1 MKKGLIKK
9 VVASALLGIMTMGFV
24 GCGASNNKSATG
36 TKDLLETIQ
45 ENGKV
50 VVGMSADY
58 APYEFHYIET
68 IQENG
73 KVVVGMSA
81 DYAPYEFHYI
91 DENGKDVIGGFDVD
105 IANEIANAIGVE
117 LVIQEMDF
125 DALVAA
131 LPAGKIDLVV
141 SGMNPTEERAK
152 VVDFSEIYYN
162 SQHGILVR
170 SEDVDKYKT
179 FADLEDLVVSG
190 MNPTEERAKVVD
202 FSEIY
207 YNSQHGI
214 LVRSEDVDKY
224 KTFADLEGA
233 KVGAQLGSTQEQI
246 ARSEVPNADLQLLNN
261 VNNLILELKAGKV
274 DAVIMEKP
282 VAEMAVKSNPELAV
296 GTPIYEDKTGGNAV
310 GMAKNNPELLAKINE
325 VIKELNE
332 TGKMDEYIVKANE
345 LAGSVNIVE

>member
-1 MKKGLIKK
+1 MKKGLMKK
-9 VVASALLGIMTMGFV
+9 VVACALLGIMTMGFV
-24 GCGASNNKSATG
+24 GCGVADNKTTDG
-36 TKDLLETIQ
+36 NKGEGKDLLNTIQ
-45 ENGKV
+45 EK
-50 VVGMSADY
+50 
-58 APYEFHYIET
+58 
-68 IQENG
+68 G

-105 IANEIANAIGVE
+105 IANEIADALGVD

-131 LPAGKIDLVV
+131 LPAGKVDLVI

-162 SQHGILVR
+162 SKHGILVR
-170 SEDVDKYKT
+170 SEDADKFKT
-179 FADLEDLVVSG
+179 F
-190 MNPTEERAKVVD
+190 K
-202 FSEIY
+202 
-207 YNSQHGI
+207 
-214 LVRSEDVDKY
+214 
-224 KTFADLEGA
+224 DLEGV
-233 KVGAQLGSTQEQI
+233 KVGVQLGSTQEQI
-246 ARSEVPNADLQLLNN
+246 AKAEIPNVDLQQLAN

-274 DAVIMEKP
+274 DAIVMEKP

-296 GTPIYEDKTGGNAV
+296 GEPTYEEKTGGNAV
-310 GMAKNNPELLAKINE
+310 GVAKNNEQLLAKVNE

-345 LAGSVNIVE
+345 LAGSVKIVGEDE

>member
-9 VVASALLGIMTMGFV
+9 VVASTLLGIMTMGFV
-24 GCGASNNKSATG
+24 GCGASNNKSTTE

-45 ENGKV
+45 EK
-50 VVGMSADY
+50 
-58 APYEFHYIET
+58 
-68 IQENG
+68 G

-105 IANEIANAIGVE
+105 IANEIANSLGVE

-131 LPAGKIDLVV
+131 LPAGKIDLVI
-141 SGMNPTEERAK
+141 SGMNPTEKRAK

-170 SEDVDKYKT
+170 SED
-179 FADLEDLVVSG
+179 
-190 MNPTEERAKVVD
+190 M
-202 FSEIY
+202 
-207 YNSQHGI
+207 
-214 LVRSEDVDKY
+214 DKY
-224 KTFADLEGA
+224 KTFADLEGV
-233 KVGAQLGSTQEQI
+233 KVGTQLGSTQEQI
-246 ARSEVPNADLQLLNN
+246 SRNEIPNADLQLLNN

-274 DAVIMEKP
+274 DAIVMEKP

-296 GTPIYEDKTGGNAV
+296 GNPIYEEESGGNAV
-310 GMAKNNPELLAKINE
+310 GIAKGNEELLAKINE
-325 VIKELNE
+325 VIKKLNE
-332 TGKMDEYIVKANE
+332 SGKMDEYIVKANE

>member
-9 VVASALLGIMTMGFV
+9 VVASALLGIMTMGVV
-24 GCGASNNKSATG
+24 GCGASDKTSANGEST
-36 TKDLLETIQ
+36 DLLEKIQ
-45 ENGKV
+45 EK
-50 VVGMSADY
+50 
-58 APYEFHYIET
+58 
-68 IQENG
+68 G

-91 DENGKDVIGGFDVD
+91 DENGEDVIGGFDVD
-105 IANEIANAIGVE
+105 IANDIADSLGVE

-131 LPAGKIDLVV
+131 LPAGKVDLVI

-170 SEDVDKYKT
+170 SEDVDKY
-179 FADLEDLVVSG
+179 
-190 MNPTEERAKVVD
+190 
-202 FSEIY
+202 
-207 YNSQHGI
+207 Q
-214 LVRSEDVDKY
+214 
-224 KTFADLEGA
+224 TFADLEGV

-246 ARSEVPNADLQLLNN
+246 ARDEIPNVDLQLLNN

-282 VAEMAVKSNPELAV
+282 VAEMATKSNPELAV
-296 GTPIYEDKTGGNAV
+296 GNPVYEDKTGGNAV

-332 TGKMDEYIVKANE
+332 SGKIDEYIVKANE

>member
-9 VVASALLGIMTMGFV
+9 VVASTLLGIMTMGFV
-24 GCGASNNKSATG
+24 GCGASNNKSATE

-45 ENGKV
+45 EK
-50 VVGMSADY
+50 
-58 APYEFHYIET
+58 
-68 IQENG
+68 G

-105 IANEIANAIGVE
+105 IANEIANSLGVE

-131 LPAGKIDLVV
+131 LPAGKIDLVI
-141 SGMNPTEERAK
+141 SGMNPTEK
-152 VVDFSEIYYN
+152 
-162 SQHGILVR
+162 
-170 SEDVDKYKT
+170 
-179 FADLEDLVVSG
+179 
-190 MNPTEERAKVVD
+190 RAKVVD

-224 KTFADLEGA
+224 KTFADLEGV
-233 KVGAQLGSTQEQI
+233 KVGTQLGSTQEQI
-246 ARSEVPNADLQLLNN
+246 SRNEIPNADLQLLNN
-261 VNNLILELKAGKV
+261 VNNLILELKAGKI
-274 DAVIMEKP
+274 DAIVMEKP

-296 GTPIYEDKTGGNAV
+296 GNPIYEEESGGNAV
-310 GMAKNNPELLAKINE
+310 GIAKGNEELLAKINE
-325 VIKELNE
+325 VIKKLNE
-332 TGKMDEYIVKANE
+332 SGKMDEYIVKANE

>member
-9 VVASALLGIMTMGFV
+9 VVASALLGIMAMGLV
-24 GCGASNNKSATG
+24 GCGSANNTSSKE

-45 ENGKV
+45 EK
-50 VVGMSADY
+50 
-58 APYEFHYIET
+58 
-68 IQENG
+68 G

-105 IANEIANAIGVE
+105 IANEIANELGVE

-131 LPAGKIDLVV
+131 LPAGKIDLVI

-170 SEDVDKYKT
+170 
-179 FADLEDLVVSG
+179 A
-190 MNPTEERAKVVD
+190 
-202 FSEIY
+202 
-207 YNSQHGI
+207 
-214 LVRSEDVDKY
+214 EDVDKY

-246 ARSEVPNADLQLLNN
+246 AKDEIPNADLQLLAN
-261 VNNLILELKAGKV
+261 VNNLILELKSGKV
-274 DAVIMEKP
+274 DAIVMEKP
-282 VAEMAVKSNPELAV
+282 VAEMAVKTNPELAV
-296 GTPIYEDKTGGNAV
+296 GKPTYEEESGGNAV
-310 GMAKNNPELLAKINE
+310 GVAKGNEDLLAKVNE

-332 TGKMDEYIVKANE
+332 TGKMDEYILKANE
-345 LAGSVNIVE
+345 LAASANIVE

>member
-9 VVASALLGIMTMGFV
+9 VVACALLGIMTMGFV
-24 GCGASNNKSATG
+24 GCGVADNKTTDG
-36 TKDLLETIQ
+36 NKGEGKDLLNTIQ
-45 ENGKV
+45 EK
-50 VVGMSADY
+50 
-58 APYEFHYIET
+58 
-68 IQENG
+68 G

-105 IANEIANAIGVE
+105 IANEIADALGVD

-131 LPAGKIDLVV
+131 LPAGKVDLVI

-162 SQHGILVR
+162 SKHGILVR
-170 SEDVDKYKT
+170 SEDADKFKT
-179 FADLEDLVVSG
+179 F
-190 MNPTEERAKVVD
+190 K
-202 FSEIY
+202 
-207 YNSQHGI
+207 
-214 LVRSEDVDKY
+214 
-224 KTFADLEGA
+224 DLEGV
-233 KVGAQLGSTQEQI
+233 KVGVQLGSTQEQI
-246 ARSEVPNADLQLLNN
+246 AKAEIPNADLQLLAN

-274 DAVIMEKP
+274 DAIVMEKP

-296 GTPIYEDKTGGNAV
+296 GEPTYEEKTGGNAV
-310 GMAKNNPELLAKINE
+310 GVAKNNEQLLAKVNE

-345 LAGSVNIVE
+345 LAGSVKIVGEDE

>member
-9 VVASALLGIMTMGFV
+9 VIASALLGIMTMGFV
-24 GCGASNNKSATG
+24 GCGASNKSEKES
-36 TKDLLETIQ
+36 KDLLATIQ
-45 ENGKV
+45 EKGKV

-58 APYEFHYIET
+58 APYEFHYIN
-68 IQENG
+68 ENG
-73 KVVVGMSA
+73 
-81 DYAPYEFHYI
+81 E
-91 DENGKDVIGGFDVD
+91 DVIGGFDVD
-105 IANEIANAIGVE
+105 IANEIASALGVE

-170 SEDVDKYKT
+170 
-179 FADLEDLVVSG
+179 A
-190 MNPTEERAKVVD
+190 
-202 FSEIY
+202 
-207 YNSQHGI
+207 
-214 LVRSEDVDKY
+214 EDVDKY
-224 KTFADLEGA
+224 KTFADLEGV

-246 ARSEVPNADLQLLNN
+246 ARNEIPNADLQLLNN

>member
-9 VVASALLGIMTMGFV
+9 VVASTLLGIMTMGFI
-24 GCGASNNKSATG
+24 GCGASNNKSATE

-45 ENGKV
+45 EK
-50 VVGMSADY
+50 
-58 APYEFHYIET
+58 
-68 IQENG
+68 G

-105 IANEIANAIGVE
+105 IANEIANSLGVE

-131 LPAGKIDLVV
+131 LPAGKIDLVI
-141 SGMNPTEERAK
+141 SGMNPTEK
-152 VVDFSEIYYN
+152 
-162 SQHGILVR
+162 
-170 SEDVDKYKT
+170 
-179 FADLEDLVVSG
+179 
-190 MNPTEERAKVVD
+190 RAKVVD

-224 KTFADLEGA
+224 KTFADLEGV
-233 KVGAQLGSTQEQI
+233 KVGTQLGSTQEQI
-246 ARSEVPNADLQLLNN
+246 SRNEIPNADLQLLNN
-261 VNNLILELKAGKV
+261 VNNLILELKAGKI
-274 DAVIMEKP
+274 DAIVMEKP

-296 GTPIYEDKTGGNAV
+296 GNPIYEEESGGNAV
-310 GMAKNNPELLAKINE
+310 GIAKGNEELLAKINE
-325 VIKELNE
+325 VIKNLNE
-332 TGKMDEYIVKANE
+332 SGKMDEYIVKANE

>member
-58 APYEFHYIET
+58 APYEFHYI
-68 IQENG
+68 
-73 KVVVGMSA
+73 
-81 DYAPYEFHYI
+81 

-105 IANEIANAIGVE
+105 IANEIANSLGVE

-131 LPAGKIDLVV
+131 LPAGKI
-141 SGMNPTEERAK
+141 
-152 VVDFSEIYYN
+152 
-162 SQHGILVR
+162 
-170 SEDVDKYKT
+170 
-179 FADLEDLVVSG
+179 DLVVSG

-310 GMAKNNPELLAKINE
+310 GMAKNNPELLAKVNE

-332 TGKMDEYIVKANE
+332 SGKMDEYIVKANE

>member
-9 VVASALLGIMTMGFV
+9 VIAGALLGIMTMGFV
-24 GCGASNNKSATG
+24 GCGASEDKSTASKKE

-45 ENGKV
+45 EK
-50 VVGMSADY
+50 
-58 APYEFHYIET
+58 
-68 IQENG
+68 G

-105 IANEIANAIGVE
+105 IANEIADKLGVE

-131 LPAGKIDLVV
+131 LPAGKIDLVI

-170 SEDVDKYKT
+170 SEDVDKFKT
-179 FADLEDLVVSG
+179 F
-190 MNPTEERAKVVD
+190 K
-202 FSEIY
+202 
-207 YNSQHGI
+207 
-214 LVRSEDVDKY
+214 
-224 KTFADLEGA
+224 DLEGV

-246 ARSEVPNADLQLLNN
+246 AKSEIPNADLQLLNN

-282 VAEMAVKSNPELAV
+282 VAEMAVKSNPELSV
-296 GTPIYEDKTGGNAV
+296 GEPTYEEKTGGNAV
-310 GMAKNNPELLAKINE
+310 GLAKDNPELLAKINE
-325 VIKELNE
+325 VITELNE
-332 TGKMDEYIVKANE
+332 SGKMDEYILKANE
-345 LAGSVNIVE
+345 LAATAKIVGEDE

>member
-36 TKDLLETIQ
+36 TKDLL
-45 ENGKV
+45 
-50 VVGMSADY
+50 
-58 APYEFHYIET
+58 ET

-179 FADLEDLVVSG
+179 FADLE
-190 MNPTEERAKVVD
+190 
-202 FSEIY
+202 
-207 YNSQHGI
+207 
-214 LVRSEDVDKY
+214 
-224 KTFADLEGA
+224 GA

-296 GTPIYEDKTGGNAV
+296 GNPIYEDKTGGNAV
-310 GMAKNNPELLAKINE
+310 GMAKNNPELLAKVNE

-332 TGKMDEYIVKANE
+332 SGKMDEYIVKANE

>member
-9 VVASALLGIMTMGFV
+9 VVASALLGIMTMGLV
-24 GCGASNNKSATG
+24 GCGSSNNTSAAG
-36 TKDLLETIQ
+36 NKNDLLETIQ
-45 ENGKV
+45 DK
-50 VVGMSADY
+50 
-58 APYEFHYIET
+58 
-68 IQENG
+68 G

-105 IANEIANAIGVE
+105 IANEIASKLGVE

-125 DALVAA
+125 DALVTA
-131 LPAGKIDLVV
+131 LPAGKVDLVI

-152 VVDFSEIYYN
+152 VVDFSEVYYN

-170 SEDVDKYKT
+170 
-179 FADLEDLVVSG
+179 A
-190 MNPTEERAKVVD
+190 
-202 FSEIY
+202 
-207 YNSQHGI
+207 
-214 LVRSEDVDKY
+214 EDVDKY

-246 ARSEVPNADLQLLNN
+246 AKNEIPNADLQLLAN
-261 VNNLILELKAGKV
+261 VNNLILELKSGKV
-274 DAVIMEKP
+274 DAIIMEKP

-296 GTPIYEDKTGGNAV
+296 GQPTYEEESGGNAV
-310 GMAKNNPELLAKINE
+310 GIAKNNPELLAKVNE

-345 LAGSVNIVE
+345 LAGSVKIVE

>member
-24 GCGASNNKSATG
+24 GCGASNKSEKES
-36 TKDLLETIQ
+36 KDLLATIQ
-45 ENGKV
+45 EKGKV

-58 APYEFHYIET
+58 APYEFHYIN
-68 IQENG
+68 ENG
-73 KVVVGMSA
+73 
-81 DYAPYEFHYI
+81 E
-91 DENGKDVIGGFDVD
+91 DVIGGFDVD
-105 IANEIANAIGVE
+105 IANEIASALGVE

-131 LPAGKIDLVV
+131 LPAGKI
-141 SGMNPTEERAK
+141 
-152 VVDFSEIYYN
+152 
-162 SQHGILVR
+162 
-170 SEDVDKYKT
+170 
-179 FADLEDLVVSG
+179 DLVVSG

-310 GMAKNNPELLAKINE
+310 GMAKNNPELLSKINE